1 MFIMK
6 RQGERKD
13 MFRVNSEKDIP
24 EHLRDTVWVK
34 DGKVECISTE
44 GPRTAPLGTAFGSDD
59 HAPTAT
65 GKGVWPMSEDSY
77 EIIDGKFYSAKEARL
92 AERIDTSEGPVTI
105 DTTYGPASIGQGQHG
120 YFVTRP
126 NGETSILNM
135 ETSSA
140 DIYLICT
147 KGREPICPLTDI
159 KGMDEQQAEKY
170 IAGKECEK
178 EIGDRKVIS
187 RQEAIETLFGMQM
200 NGNMDI
206 DEFCD
211 KTAEYLEEADD
222 RGDKCIAEGG
232 GKDYIFAED
241 VDKIV
246 SEAAD
251 KGTKAALYT
260 VCDKISALPAV
271 NEKGIS
277 ARTQDIGI
285 E

>member
-6 RQGERKD
+6 RQDERKD

-34 DGKVECISTE
+34 DGKVECISAE

-65 GKGVWPMSEDSY
+65 GKGVWPMSEDSF
-77 EIIDGKFYSAKEARL
+77 EEKDGKFYSAKEARV

-105 DTTYGPASIGQGQHG
+105 DTTWGPATIGQGEQG
-120 YFVTRP
+120 YFITRP
-126 NGETSILNM
+126 NGENYILNID
-135 ETSSA
+135 TSSA

-147 KGREPICPLTDI
+147 EEGEKLCPLTDI

-187 RQEAIETLFGMQM
+187 RQEAIETLYSMQW

-206 DEFCD
+206 DEFCEKAAD
-211 KTAEYLEEADD
+211 YLEEADD
-222 RGDKCIAEGG
+222 RGDECIAAGG

-246 SEAAD
+246 SDVAD
-251 KGTKAALYT
+251 EGTRMALYT
-260 VCDKISALPAV
+260 VCDKISALPSV

-277 ARTQDIGI
+277 ARAQDVSL
-285 E
+285 